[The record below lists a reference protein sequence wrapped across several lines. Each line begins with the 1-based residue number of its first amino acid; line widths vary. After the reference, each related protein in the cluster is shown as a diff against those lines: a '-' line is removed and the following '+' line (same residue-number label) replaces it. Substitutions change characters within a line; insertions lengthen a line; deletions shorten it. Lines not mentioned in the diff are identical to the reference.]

1 MKTID
6 CIHIRRSTKTAELVF
21 LISSLLLTTVGCSS
35 SSDSS
40 GTCASGGGP
49 VAGSLDD
56 HCVDSSGAPVTQT
69 IGVCAADGS
78 SMGTSMGGQTG
89 GSEDFVVRYSNA
101 AYDDDCKYSVSFQ
114 NSCVAL
120 NTPVTFNVTLKRKA
134 DGSAATGA
142 DPNSPEIYMADD
154 ASHISPS
161 NNIKAPEA
169 PAGTYAIGPIVFDK
183 SGRWVVR
190 FHFFESC
197 SDVPDD
203 SPHGHVAF
211 YIDVP

>member
-1 MKTID
+1 MKALN
-6 CIHIRRSTKTAELVF
+6 CIHSRRSTKTAEAVVLV
-21 LISSLLLTTVGCSS
+21 SSLLLTTVGCSS
-35 SSDSS
+35 SSD
-40 GTCASGGGP
+40 GNGKCASGGGP
-49 VAGSLDD
+49 VAGVADN
-56 HCVDSSGAPVTQT
+56 HCVDSSGAPITQT
-69 IGVCAADGS
+69 IGVCTADGT
-78 SMGTSMGGQTG
+78 GAGGPTS
-89 GSEDFVVRYSNA
+89 GSGDFVVRYSNV
-101 AYDDDCKYSVSFQ
+101 AYDDDCKYGVSFQ
-114 NSCVAL
+114 NSCLAL

-142 DPNSPEIYMADD
+142 DPNSPEIYLAAD

-161 NNIKAPEA
+161 NNIKAPEG

-190 FHFFESC
+190 FHYFESC
-197 SDVPDD
+197 SDVPAD

>member
-1 MKTID
+1 MCTAD
-6 CIHIRRSTKTAELVF
+6 ATST
-21 LISSLLLTTVGCSS
+21 
-35 SSDSS
+35 
-40 GTCASGGGP
+40 
-49 VAGSLDD
+49 
-56 HCVDSSGAPVTQT
+56 
-69 IGVCAADGS
+69 
-78 SMGTSMGGQTG
+78 GGQTTG
-89 GSEDFVVRYSNA
+89 TEDFVVRYSNA
-101 AYDDDCKYSVSFQ
+101 ANDDDCKYSVSFQ

-120 NTPVTFNVTLKRKA
+120 NTPVTFTVTLKRKA

-154 ASHISPS
+154 TSHISPS
-161 NNIKAPEA
+161 NNIRAPEG